1 MADDGKRSKLTEA
14 GGGAVEQLAF
24 PKKNSGTPH
33 AVIPPVDDPTGAMAT
48 SFVADQ
54 GGPADDQTEAMN
66 TSFAVNQAP
75 TVAAPA
81 ATKLS
86 QIEVANVFDDL
97 SQFQDTAMTAVEA
110 VKRALNRVP
119 LSRAQ
124 GGDRKGGSFVRVHPT
139 FELIGV
145 GIVSDPRTK
154 ETHLVW
160 SKQMVALLAKWVEPV
175 DLHVAITREGFDQG
189 HWPVHLWPVPASPH
203 DKSGKANAYYQ
214 THRTIAQKAK
224 TRWLRMIG
232 GHQQYEEDFPENPS
246 KLPEVNWAEMPWV
259 LKEILAKAFVP
270 STHVITND
278 RHSLVSYLLGR
289 E

>member
-54 GGPADDQTEAMN
+54 GGPADDQTEA
-66 TSFAVNQAP
+66 
-75 TVAAPA
+75 
-81 ATKLS
+81 
-86 QIEVANVFDDL
+86 ANVFDDL